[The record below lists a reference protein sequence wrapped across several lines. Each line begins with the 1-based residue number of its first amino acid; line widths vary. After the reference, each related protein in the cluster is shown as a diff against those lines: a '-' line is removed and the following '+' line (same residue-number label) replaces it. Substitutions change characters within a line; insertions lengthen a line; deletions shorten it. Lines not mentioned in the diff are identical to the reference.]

1 MFSGLPTAEYGG
13 GIFSLFDRGGGGRM
27 PLLLDGGLG
36 FRVRLSCSAMVS
48 EESCFVKCL

>member
-1 MFSGLPTAEYGG
+1 
-13 GIFSLFDRGGGGRM
+13 M

-48 EESCFVKCL
+48 GESCFVKCL